1 MLLKMNSFDCEQYIL
16 NYPDLS
22 HFTKEMAQQHFK
34 KYGQFEGRTDQKDKY
49 KYKITVITPCSRPE
63 NLLKLK
69 ESIDFEFVC
78 EWIIV
83 YDSTKLSY
91 DNSKFEDH
99 DFISEY
105 SYGDLGGGKYGYP
118 QRNYAL
124 SVVKNKESYIYF
136 LDDDNIIHPDL
147 YTLSLIHNK
156 IYTFNQLNKDSSLRL
171 KGNRIKVTKI
181 DIAMYLIYYPLINH
195 TLFETT
201 NYYSD
206 GTFIVDCYNANKKSW
221 IYIDKSFCYY
231 NKL

>member
-1 MLLKMNSFDCEQYIL
+1 MNSFDWEQYIL
-16 NYPDLS
+16 NYPCFS
-22 HFTKEMAQQHFK
+22 NFTKEMAQRHFK
-34 KYGQFEGRTDQKDKY
+34 KYGQFEGRTDQKDKR

-69 ESIDFEFVC
+69 ESLNFEFVC

-83 YDSTKLSY
+83 YDSAKVKIDLQFEEH
-91 DNSKFEDH
+91 DN
-99 DFISEY
+99 ISEY
-105 SYGDLGGGKYGYP
+105 FHINLEGKYGNS

-124 SVVKNKESYIYF
+124 SLVKNKESYIYF

-147 YTLSLIHNK
+147 YSLSLIPNV
-156 IYTFNQLNKDSSLRL
+156 IYTFDQINKDSSFRL
-171 KGNRIKVTKI
+171 KGNEIRVGRI
-181 DIAMYLIYYPLINH
+181 DSAMYLVYYPLIKEII
-195 TLFETT
+195 FEIT

-221 IYIDKSFCYY
+221 MYIDKTFCYY